1 MGWVVQAPHASLK
14 NHSPLEGESGRPG
27 RSPQSS
33 RRGAN
38 TAPRESK
45 NKGTLLNYWNNSIPT
60 STPWLAGN
68 DQPTLR
74 RTRLNGPASQ
84 HALSHSAVSTLA
96 VHFQS
101 ISESPCPVIP
111 LIQQRPRFFPGRLA
125 LSPQL
130 RGNPCGC
137 PVVRGGQET
146 EAGPS
151 GKDSWRQERALCGI
165 LLYDGINWCSS
176 ALPLPGVAALFSLF
190 RLNRIRASGERNHPI
205 RKGRKLMPTLV
216 QA

>member
-1 MGWVVQAPHASLK
+1 MDCTRQ
-14 NHSPLEGESGRPG
+14 G

-60 STPWLAGN
+60 STPWLADN

-111 LIQQRPRFFPGRLA
+111 VIQQCPRFSRAISCCPPNVGATLVVARLFA
-125 LSPQL
+125 VARRRRQGHRARIHGGKSEPVRIYCWRYGFAGADRSWPSPAWPHLSP
-130 RGNPCGC
+130 
-137 PVVRGGQET
+137 
-146 EAGPS
+146 
-151 GKDSWRQERALCGI
+151 
-165 LLYDGINWCSS
+165 
-176 ALPLPGVAALFSLF
+176 SL
-190 RLNRIRASGERNHPI
+190 N
-205 RKGRKLMPTLV
+205 
-216 QA
+216 